1 MLYIWI
7 NVYKYIIP
15 VWSNFFLSC
24 FSLQNWVN
32 PSYENVNHINQSWT
46 LSDRFGI
53 WVFYWS
59 KVFLSVFWVQI
70 LNKLHW
76 HSSRRTAPHL
86 NKYRSKATNNNFM
99 KGYLFS
105 HSVIVQCLLVRIPLV
120 QTTEVVLL
128 YVKKM
133 ESSSGFSKIANK
145 EAILL
150 VQNLRV
156 RFLIIYYHFSL

>member
-1 MLYIWI
+1 MIKLF
-7 NVYKYIIP
+7 
-15 VWSNFFLSC
+15 SFMFFLTELGKSILWKC
-24 FSLQNWVN
+24 EPYKSKLDIIRQV
-32 PSYENVNHINQSWT
+32 
-46 LSDRFGI
+46 DI
-53 WVFYWS
+53 WVSYWS

-105 HSVIVQCLLVRIPLV
+105 HNVIVQCLLVRIPLV

-128 YVKKM
+128 YVKRM